1 MLFPKRTKFKKQF
14 KGLVKG
20 KASKGN
26 KLIFGTFGLK
36 SLEKARLSSKQIE
49 ATRRIITK
57 KMKRLGFLWVR
68 VFPDIP
74 ITSKPVEVR
83 MGKGKGA
90 VDYWAARV
98 KEGQILFEIS
108 GVPSSIA
115 EQALNSGSKKL
126 CVKTKI
132 ISRAYSLIG

>member
-108 GVPSSIA
+108 GVPLSIA
-115 EQALNSGSKKL
+115 KQALDSGSKKL

>member
-1 MLFPKRTKFKKQF
+1 MLSPKKTKFKKQF
-14 KGLVKG
+14 KGLIKG
-20 KASKGN
+20 KTSRGN

-36 SLEKARLSSKQIE
+36 SMEISRLNAKQIE

-68 VFPDIP
+68 IFPDTP

-90 VDYWAARV
+90 VDFWAAKI

-108 GVPSSIA
+108 GVPASIA
-115 EQALNSGSKKL
+115 LQALNSGSKKL